1 MLPLPPLLAPLLAV
15 LVAAL
20 FARSGAARWLA
31 DRPLLVLAVG
41 AAVGTAFRLSGLTGA
56 PPEALRE
63 AARLGLAFLAFIAA
77 QQCRPSRLPSVS
89 RAALRLSLLAL
100 PLIALGSA
108 AAVFALLPSVGLR
121 SAALIGAVFALG
133 GGVFDEREA
142 MGAPLASA
150 TKRTVRLDAALGLVT
165 GVTIAV
171 LIEAAITPPLPGD
184 RLWDVPA
191 FGLFAGGAVGGT
203 IGLLT
208 GRLLRPKDAAVPS
221 APLIAFALAYAAC
234 VLLGFDGV
242 IGGVACGLLYSE
254 EAGLLG
260 PVRSRVFGAGL
271 AWTAP
276 LGLFAAGAVLPPV
289 LAGANVLMG
298 VASAVVLLL
307 LMPIARGAVLGDDET
322 TPSERRFLAR
332 FGAAPGAGA
341 ALFLLALLA
350 SPALGEQGE
359 ALAVGTIGLIGGVCL
374 GQVSSKPLVL
384 RQVRAAARARK
395 RRYAT

>member
-1 MLPLPPLLAPLLAV
+1 MLPLPPLLAPLAAV
-15 LVAAL
+15 LVAVL

-31 DRPLLVLAVG
+31 DRPLLVLAAGGVVG
-41 AAVGTAFRLSGLTGA
+41 VAYRLTGLSGA

-63 AARLGLAFLAFIAA
+63 AARLGLAFLAFVAA

-89 RAALRLSLLAL
+89 RPALRLSLLAL
-100 PLIALGSA
+100 PLIGVGTA
-108 AAVFALLPSVGLR
+108 AAVFALLPSLGLR
-121 SAALIGAVFALG
+121 SAALIGAVFVLG

-142 MGAPLASA
+142 MKAPLAAA
-150 TKRTVRLDAALGLVT
+150 TKRTVRLDAALGLLT
-165 GVTIAV
+165 AVTIAALV
-171 LIEAAITPPLPGD
+171 EAAITPPLPND
-184 RLWDVPA
+184 RLWDTPA

-203 IGLLT
+203 IGLLA
-208 GRLLRPKDAAVPS
+208 GRFLRPQDAAVPS
-221 APLIAFALAYAAC
+221 APLVAFGLAYAAC

-254 EAGLLG
+254 EAGMLG

-271 AWTAP
+271 AWVAP
-276 LGLFAAGAVLPPV
+276 LALFAGGAVLPPV
-289 LAGANVLMG
+289 LASANVLMG
-298 VASAVVLLL
+298 LAAAIVLLV
-307 LMPIARGAVLGDDET
+307 LMPLARGAALGEEGVA
-322 TPSERRFLAR
+322 PEERRFLAR

-350 SPALGEQGE
+350 SPALGTQGE

-374 GQVSSKPLVL
+374 GQVSAKPLVL

-395 RRYAT
+395 KRYAA